1 MLFLM
6 TIIICDKLNF
16 IRNYSHFCVLCGSA
30 QQELIPTNYNQSCLH
45 SHGHMVYTMLLT
57 QLLSILTYHVS
68 EWNMQNGI
76 WTLKEMIKICKVE

>member
-1 MLFLM
+1 MLFSM

-45 SHGHMVYTMLLT
+45 SHGHMVY
-57 QLLSILTYHVS
+57 ILTYHVS
-68 EWNMQNGI
+68 KWNMQNGI
-76 WTLKEMIKICKVE
+76 WISKEIIKI